1 MSGSESGV
9 LAAKHDFSATYD
21 QPWPH
26 AYYQAHLALDYMICD
41 RARPVFE
48 RIIEDLRR
56 QRLHRP
62 LKIIDVGASYGL
74 NAALLSCRLSLDD
87 LYAAYTLQDG
97 PLATRNLEDH
107 QAFFT
112 HQLRREDLE
121 FVGLDPSR
129 GALGYARDVGLIG
142 AAVAEN
148 LETEPLSETDREA
161 LRDADLIIS
170 TGCVGYATVRTFQ
183 QVYEAAAASR
193 PWVASFAMHPFG
205 YEDIA
210 AMLAGFG
217 LVTTECS
224 HLQQRQ
230 RRFSTAQERTSILAL
245 MAEQGMDDRLERA
258 TGYIYAAFHL
268 STPREDSA

>member
-1 MSGSESGV
+1 MSGYESG
-9 LAAKHDFSATYD
+9 LGPAKHDFSATYD

-48 RIIEDLRR
+48 RVIEDLRR
-56 QRLHRP
+56 QRPRRP
-62 LKIIDVGASYGL
+62 LRIVDVGASYGL
-74 NAALLSCRLSLDD
+74 NAALLRSRLTLDD

-97 PLATRNLEDH
+97 PLATHRLEDH
-107 QAFFT
+107 QTFFT
-112 HQLRREDLE
+112 HQQRREDLE

-129 GALGYARDVGLIG
+129 RALRYARDVGLIE
-142 AAVAEN
+142 AAVAAN
-148 LETEPLSETDREA
+148 LEIEPLSESDRDT
-161 LRDADLIIS
+161 LRGADLIIS
-170 TGCVGYATVRTFQ
+170 TGCVGYATARTFQ
-183 QVYEAAAASR
+183 QVYEATAASC

-205 YEDIA
+205 YRDIA

-217 LVTTECS
+217 LVTTERS

-268 STPREDSA
+268 SMPREDSA